1 MIMRSVRRIAS
12 VAAGLM
18 LLGGLAFGQESR
30 MITPGTPEAA
40 QALQQL
46 RTARSTDVGNSK
58 SFSDSDNSL
67 DHYYARKAREVDSL
81 IQRLKQGQPIS
92 MTEMSQALNTNRAE
106 NYAPLY

>member
-1 MIMRSVRRIAS
+1 MKSVRRIAS

-18 LLGGLAFGQESR
+18 LLGGLAFGQESP

-46 RTARSTDVGNSK
+46 RAARSIDLGNSK

-67 DHYYARKAREVDSL
+67 DHYYARKAKEVDSL

-92 MTEMSQALNTNRAE
+92 RTEMSQALNTDRAE
-106 NYAPLY
+106 TYAPKY